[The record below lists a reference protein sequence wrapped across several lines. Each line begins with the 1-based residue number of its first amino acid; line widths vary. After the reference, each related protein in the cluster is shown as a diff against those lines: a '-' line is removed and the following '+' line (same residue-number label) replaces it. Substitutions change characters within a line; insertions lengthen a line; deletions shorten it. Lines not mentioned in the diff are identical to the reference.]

1 MLFSIQHYLED
12 HFERRNL
19 ADVDQYA
26 IKLANLYFRKRP
38 STSDDGLR
46 KAVRRIRTAFYRR
59 NGVQNRHAVE
69 RDLLTRLDA
78 RFSKEDAA
86 NSDVEFP
93 GGVSRERGRLQR
105 LPRRS
110 IRTILQEFKHATES
124 RGVDTIWAS
133 RAAGRL
139 RPRPEKIAQGM
150 LSQFVMGVLSNR
162 GGELMRELTSGTGF
176 VDIVVRFG
184 SVSHLLELK
193 VLRAQFEGTAQLEAY
208 MKSERRPV
216 GWLVVFDV
224 RKPGRKTAVP
234 LIQRTK
240 AGIINVVCVD
250 VNPVAP
256 SRRK

>member
-1 MLFSIQHYLED
+1 MLFSAQRHLEDYLEK
-12 HFERRNL
+12 RNFV
-19 ADVDQYA
+19 DVDQYA
-26 IKLANLYFRKRP
+26 VRLSNLYVRKRA
-38 STSDDGLR
+38 SSSDADLLM
-46 KAVRRIRTAFYRR
+46 AVGRIRTAFYRR
-59 NGVQNRHAVE
+59 NGVQNRRALE
-69 RDLLTRLDA
+69 RDFLTRLNS
-78 RFSKEDAA
+78 RFRKDAA
-86 NSDVEFP
+86 TFRIEFP
-93 GGVSRERGRLQR
+93 GGVSQERAKLQR

-139 RPRPEKIAQGM
+139 RPRPEKVAQGM

-162 GGELMRELTSGTGF
+162 GGELLRELASGTGF
-176 VDIVVRFG
+176 VDIVVKLG

-193 VLRAQFEGTAQLEAY
+193 ILRGQFEGTAQLEAY

-234 LIQRTK
+234 LTQHTK
-240 AGIINVVCVD
+240 VGIINVVCVD